1 MGEGI
6 GESQMEELVT
16 YPEVDEEIKGVD
28 SRDVKHNERSYQLFL
43 ERMTS
48 LGGWARVTACE
59 ERVLYEDIEQRW
71 GYEGMEVG

>member
-48 LGGWARVTACE
+48 LGG
-59 ERVLYEDIEQRW
+59 
-71 GYEGMEVG
+71 